1 MDNVYKSGF
10 VTIIGRPNVG
20 KSTLMNHII
29 GQKIAITSSKPQTTR
44 VNMKGIISN
53 DKGQIVFLDTPGL
66 HKPHHLLGKQLVN
79 QAISSMSDIE
89 AILFLVDG
97 TEEVGGGDKYI
108 VENIL
113 SKVDKPV
120 FLLVN
125 KLDKVPKAEKNKY
138 FEEYTKLYDFKEVF
152 KISARHGDN
161 INQVIDKLFEILPE
175 GKAYYDEESLTDT
188 NTRDVAGEM
197 VREQLFRLLGD
208 EVPHSSAV
216 FVESYK
222 DNLQKGLTSIKMNI
236 YVERDSQKGI
246 VIGKGGTK
254 LREIGENARKE
265 IEELIGNK
273 VFLELHV
280 KVMKNWRDNIK
291 DLKKLGY
298 IVD

>member
-108 VENIL
+108 VENVL
-113 SKVDKPV
+113 SRVDKPV

-138 FEEYTKLYDFKEVF
+138 FEEYSKLYDFKEVF

>member
-108 VENIL
+108 VENVL

-138 FEEYTKLYDFKEVF
+138 FEEYSKLYDFKEVF

-161 INQVIDKLFEILPE
+161 ISQVIDKLFEILPE

>member
-1 MDNVYKSGF
+1 
-10 VTIIGRPNVG
+10 
-20 KSTLMNHII
+20 
-29 GQKIAITSSKPQTTR
+29 
-44 VNMKGIISN
+44 
-53 DKGQIVFLDTPGL
+53 
-66 HKPHHLLGKQLVN
+66 
-79 QAISSMSDIE
+79 
-89 AILFLVDG
+89 
-97 TEEVGGGDKYI
+97 
-108 VENIL
+108 
-113 SKVDKPV
+113 
-120 FLLVN
+120 
-125 KLDKVPKAEKNKY
+125 
-138 FEEYTKLYDFKEVF
+138 
-152 KISARHGDN
+152 DN

-175 GKAYYDEESLTDT
+175 GKAYYDVESLTDT

-222 DNLQKGLTSIKMNI
+222 DNLEKGLTSIKMNI